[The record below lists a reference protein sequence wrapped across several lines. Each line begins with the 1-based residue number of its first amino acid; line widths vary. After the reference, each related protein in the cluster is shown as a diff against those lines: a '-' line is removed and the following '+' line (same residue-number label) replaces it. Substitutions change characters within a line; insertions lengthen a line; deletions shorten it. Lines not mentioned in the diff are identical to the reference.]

1 MNLYSP
7 TYDFIGTT
15 SQIMEKRSSIDL
27 GLFFMAAWSIWG
39 NRNNAIHNDVGCP
52 SSQVWEIAKRSLFDF
67 TTSNLSNL
75 PPHPSASVHWSPLL
89 LGFHKINVD
98 GATNNNGNH
107 SSIGVII
114 RDHTEATI
122 SAFNELLPSAFPAP
136 TIEAFALLQGVLF
149 VMEMGSTRVIFEY
162 DDLALIQAVNSNE
175 NGGDLGHI
183 LQDIRS
189 QALVF
194 SWSTFQHL
202 KRDGNRAAHELAR
215 DAKLTGHS
223 HTWKGVSPPF
233 IQQILIEDML

>member
-89 LGFHKINVD
+89 LGFHKLMLM
-98 GATNNNGNH
+98 GPQ
-107 SSIGVII
+107 II
-114 RDHTEATI
+114 TGITLVL
-122 SAFNELLPSAFPAP
+122 ELLSETTLRPLSVLSTSCSHQHFL
-136 TIEAFALLQGVLF
+136 LLQLRLLLCF
-149 VMEMGSTRVIFEY
+149 KESF
-162 DDLALIQAVNSNE
+162 L
-175 NGGDLGHI
+175 
-183 LQDIRS
+183 
-189 QALVF
+189 
-194 SWSTFQHL
+194 
-202 KRDGNRAAHELAR
+202 
-215 DAKLTGHS
+215 
-223 HTWKGVSPPF
+223 
-233 IQQILIEDML
+233 